1 MAGGYHTG
9 RVSLEDGV
17 RVLSA
22 IGWREFRVRSRRG
35 REKGG
40 RLRRALN
47 VGLTGSFLWAV
58 GQL

>member
-9 RVSLEDGV
+9 HVSLGDGV

-22 IGWREFRVRSRRG
+22 LGWREFRVGSRRG

-47 VGLTGSFLWAV
+47 VGLTG
-58 GQL
+58 